1 MTYTSIP
8 THHLVRILK
17 HLPGGRAIC
26 GVLDLPVSAT
36 LDSTATSTTLD
47 TTDTSA
53 TRLPGLPGLPVFTS
67 NTPHNRHEIRRKRKL
82 DRLWRPPW
90 TTRK

>member
-8 THHLVRILK
+8 SHRIVQILR
-17 HLPGGRAIC
+17 HLPGGHAIC
-26 GVLDLPVSAT
+26 GVLDLPVSKA
-36 LDSTATSTTLD
+36 LDSTATSATLD
-47 TTDTSA
+47 TNDTSA
-53 TRLPGLPGLPVFTS
+53 TRLPGLPGLPVYAS

-90 TTRK
+90 KT